1 MKKYDAVLAGYT
13 CVDLTPEFKKN
24 VKIEKISELFVPGKL
39 IEIGGLDFVLGGA
52 VPNTG
57 LAMKKFGRKVYLNG
71 LVGEDVVGKLAKD
84 WLENVGAADGIE
96 TTREEGTAF
105 SIVLAPPGV
114 DRIFLESPG
123 CNRIFDAG
131 YINFEAVAASR
142 LFHFG
147 YPPLLR
153 QFYINEGQQ
162 LSMLFSKVDEM
173 GVLTSLDFSL
183 PDPDS
188 ESGKIDWPWILQKT
202 LPFVDIFLPSLEEAV
217 QIVMPDK
224 YDEIRSR
231 TGAEDI
237 IDLIPVGLIR
247 EAGKKIIS
255 WGVKV
260 LLIKAG
266 ARGAYLLTDD
276 ISPLCKKSGLNLK
289 ATDWN
294 FRELWCKAYHA
305 DESAIINASG
315 AGDAANAAF
324 LSAILD
330 DESPG
335 IALQFA
341 TFAGRNKLYC
351 RDNYRDLADWP
362 TMKNEIIKEP
372 VEITAF

>member
-1 MKKYDAVLAGYT
+1 
-13 CVDLTPEFKKN
+13 
-24 VKIEKISELFVPGKL
+24 
-39 IEIGGLDFVLGGA
+39 
-52 VPNTG
+52 
-57 LAMKKFGRKVYLNG
+57 
-71 LVGEDVVGKLAKD
+71 
-84 WLENVGAADGIE
+84 
-96 TTREEGTAF
+96 
-105 SIVLAPPGV
+105 
-114 DRIFLESPG
+114 
-123 CNRIFDAG
+123 
-131 YINFEAVAASR
+131 
-142 LFHFG
+142 
-147 YPPLLR
+147 
-153 QFYINEGQQ
+153 
-162 LSMLFSKVDEM
+162 
-173 GVLTSLDFSL
+173 
-183 PDPDS
+183 
-188 ESGKIDWPWILQKT
+188 
-202 LPFVDIFLPSLEEAV
+202 
-217 QIVMPDK
+217 MPDK